1 MKMKMAR
8 RIEHVLI
15 YLLLSATSLLILYPI
30 ALIFISS
37 LKTSQD
43 FMGNPFGWP
52 QKWTFDNYLTAWES
66 ANFSTYFGNSLILAS
81 VSVLG
86 ITLFGSMTAYAL
98 SWNFRGSKQL
108 FSYFLIGIMIPIQA
122 KIITLFV
129 FMKQIG
135 IINTHFGLILVFIA
149 FNLSLGIF
157 IFSGFFKTIPKELK
171 EAAFLDGC
179 SEVGT
184 FWRII
189 LPVSRPIIATV
200 VILTGLNVWNSF
212 FLPLILLQ
220 DKRLFPIT
228 LGLQRLKG
236 EISVNWPLFFSA
248 MIMLMIPIVIVFVI
262 MQKQFIKGL
271 TSGAVKG

>member
-1 MKMKMAR
+1 MKMIG
-8 RIEHVLI
+8 RIENVLI
-15 YLLLSATSLLILYPI
+15 YMLLSVTSALILYPL
-30 ALIFISS
+30 ALIFVSS
-37 LKTSQD
+37 MKSSSE
-43 FMGNPFGWP
+43 FMTDPFAWP
-52 QKWTFDNYLTAWES
+52 HSWSLDNYLIAWES
-66 ANFSTYFGNSLILAS
+66 ANFSTYFGNSFLLTS
-81 VSVLG
+81 VSVIF

-98 SWNFRGSKQL
+98 NWNFRGSRQL
-108 FSYFLIGIMIPIQA
+108 FSYFLLGIMIPLQA

-129 FMKQIG
+129 LLKQLS
-135 IINTHFGLILVFIA
+135 IINTHFGLILVFIS
-149 FNLSLGIF
+149 FNLSLAIF
-157 IFSGFFKTIPKELK
+157 IFFGFFKTIPRDLK

-200 VILTGLNVWNSF
+200 IILTGLHVWNSF

-220 DKRLFPIT
+220 DKKLFPIT

-236 EISVNWPLFFSA
+236 EFSVNWPVFFSA
-248 MIMLMIPIVIVFVI
+248 MVMLMIPIIVVFII

-271 TSGAVKG
+271 TSGAIKG